1 MYLLCTVFLLNNV
14 SKADMKTIKGWVII
28 GIFFSLCSSCRNEQ
42 KNKDSY
48 LSPSVTA
55 ISTEEIPEKDERTQI
70 DKLFDDFIYNFT
82 SDSKL
87 QRQRILFPLSYNNLN
102 YSSKIQKKDWQHD
115 SLYAKENSY
124 TLIFEKEEDME
135 LPKDTSLTS
144 VQMEWI
150 LPESHI
156 MKKYCFRR
164 IKETWYLEAINVF
177 AYEKGEGENF
187 IDFFFRFSNDTSFQ
201 QKRIKEP
208 LTFVTNDPDDDFS
221 IIKTTLALNQWIA
234 FKPEFPTGKISN
246 IDYGQQ
252 NNTDSRKKIVA
263 LKSVGNG
270 FSNTL
275 YFQRK
280 QGKWELY
287 KFEDISN

>member
-1 MYLLCTVFLLNNV
+1 
-14 SKADMKTIKGWVII
+14 MKTIKGWIII
-28 GIFFSLCSSCRNEQ
+28 GILFCLCSSCRNE
-42 KNKDSY
+42 KKIKDSY
-48 LSPSVTA
+48 LLSSVTA
-55 ISTEEIPEKDERTQI
+55 ISTEEIPEEAERTQI

-87 QRQRILFPLSYNNLN
+87 QRQRILFPLSYNDLN

-124 TLIFEKEEDME
+124 TLIFEREEDME
-135 LPKDTSLTS
+135 LSKDTSLTS
-144 VQMEWI
+144 VQVEWI
-150 LPESHI
+150 LPESHTI
-156 MKKYCFRR
+156 KKYCFRR
-164 IKETWYLEAINVF
+164 IKRTWYLEAINVF

-187 IDFFFRFSNDTSFQ
+187 IDFFFRFSNDSSFQ
-201 QKRIKEP
+201 QKRIKKP

-221 IIKTTLALNQWIA
+221 IIKTTMALNQWIA
-234 FKPEFPTGKISN
+234 FKPEFPIDKISN

-263 LKSVGNG
+263 LKSIGNG

>member
-1 MYLLCTVFLLNNV
+1 
-14 SKADMKTIKGWVII
+14 MKTIRGWVIM
-28 GIFFSLCSSCRNEQ
+28 GILFSVCSSCRNEQ
-42 KNKDSY
+42 KYKDSY
-48 LSPSVTA
+48 LLPSVTD
-55 ISTEEIPEKDERTQI
+55 IYTEELSKQAERTQI
-70 DKLFDDFIYNFT
+70 DKLFDDFIYNFI
-82 SDSKL
+82 SDAKL

-102 YSSKIQKKDWQHD
+102 DSSKIQEKDWQHD

-135 LPKDTSLTS
+135 LSKDTSLTS
-144 VQMEWI
+144 VQVEWI
-150 LPESHI
+150 LPETHI
-156 MKKYCFRR
+156 MKQYCFRR
-164 IKETWYLEAINVF
+164 IKKAWYLEAINVF

-187 IDFFFRFSNDTSFQ
+187 IDFFSRFSVDSSFQ

-221 IIKTTLALNQWIA
+221 IIKTTLALNQWIV
-234 FKPEFPTGKISN
+234 FKPEFPTGEISN

-263 LKSVGNG
+263 LKSTGNG

>member
-1 MYLLCTVFLLNNV
+1 
-14 SKADMKTIKGWVII
+14 MKTSKGWVII
-28 GIFFSLCSSCRNEQ
+28 WILFGVCSSCRNEQ

-48 LSPSVTA
+48 LLSPVTV
-55 ISTEEIPEKDERTQI
+55 ISAEELSEKAERTQI

-87 QRQRILFPLSYNNLN
+87 QRQRIVFPLSYNNLN
-102 YSSKIQKKDWQHD
+102 YSSQIQRKDWKHD

-135 LPKDTSLTS
+135 LSKDTSLTS
-144 VQMEWI
+144 VQVEWI

-156 MKKYCFRR
+156 TKKYCFKR
-164 IKETWYLEAINVF
+164 INKAWYLEAINVF

-187 IDFFFRFSNDTSFQ
+187 IDFFSRFSNDSSFQ

-221 IIKTTLALNQWIA
+221 IIKTTLTLNQWIA
-234 FKPEFPTGKISN
+234 FKPELPTGKISN

-252 NNTDSRKKIVA
+252 NNTGSRKKIVA

-287 KFEDISN
+287 KFEDINN